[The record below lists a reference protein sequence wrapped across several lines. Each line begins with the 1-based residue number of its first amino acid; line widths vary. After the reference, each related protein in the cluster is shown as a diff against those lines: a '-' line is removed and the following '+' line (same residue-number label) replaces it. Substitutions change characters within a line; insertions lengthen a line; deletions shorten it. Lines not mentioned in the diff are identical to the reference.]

1 MALAPF
7 YERVYGAVG
16 GHLAISRESLES
28 VLGRVSVGIQLCS
41 QPNDNEIWIGSLTTN
56 LLARIYPKIA
66 ITGNTEVC
74 NEFKVLAK
82 RINPDIEF
90 ADQAD
95 GVTTIGIGEV
105 DLSGGI
111 YPSASGWVAKLE
123 SGPRRGNGPK
133 NPYSAGAAACFAC
146 AELFRRVFVG
156 TTSSNDIAVS
166 LLNFDKETGAD
177 TKSAKAD
184 IGDVAFV
191 GIGAV
196 GNAALWALSRDG
208 AVQGSVDLID
218 AEVIEL
224 SNLQRYVLTTN
235 SDIGKRKVDLAKGV
249 LGGSKIKSLA
259 HKLNLEEF
267 IKLGETLKT
276 PTLVISVDNVDA
288 RRAAQALLPKV
299 VINGWTGEQALGA
312 SWHVFSRDAGCLA
325 CLYHPHGMGLSAIE
339 QAAKALG
346 LTVDRAAQLWV
357 TKHPLSSD
365 DIKVV
370 SHTLGVTEHE
380 LAPWKRKS
388 LGDIYTDVVCG
399 AVPLNVKGVTRV
411 EMVPLAHQSALAG
424 ILMAAELIK
433 RSHPELSKLAQE
445 ETLVSWDNILQPP
458 PAIWCKP
465 RAREPGC
472 ICGDADY
479 QSAYQV
485 KWGSAVKPRARR
497 G

>member
-7 YERVYGAVG
+7 YERVYGALG

-28 VLGRVSVGIQLCS
+28 VLGRVTVGIQLS
-41 QPNDNEIWIGSLTTN
+41 LRPNDNEMWIGSLTTN

-66 ITGNTEVC
+66 ITGKAEIC
-74 NEFKVLAK
+74 DELRLLAK
-82 RINPDIEF
+82 SINPDIEF
-90 ADQAD
+90 ADHAD
-95 GVTTIGIGEV
+95 EATTIGIGEV
-105 DLSGGI
+105 DLNGGI

-123 SGPRRGNGPK
+123 SGPRSWNGPK

-156 TTSSNDIAVS
+156 STSANEIAVS
-166 LLNFDKETGAD
+166 LLNFDKGTGAE
-177 TKSAKAD
+177 TKYAKVD

-208 AVQGSVDLID
+208 AVHGSVDLID

-224 SNLQRYVLTTN
+224 SNLQRYVLTSN
-235 SDIGKRKVDLAKGV
+235 SDIGKAKVDLASVV
-249 LGGSKIKSLA
+249 LGGSKIKSVA

-267 IKLGETLKT
+267 VKPGETLKT

-288 RRAAQALLPKV
+288 RRAAQALLPKMA
-299 VINGWTGEQALGA
+299 INGWTGEQALGA

-325 CLYHPHGMGLSAIE
+325 CLYHPHGMGLSAID

-357 TKHPLSSD
+357 TKQPLSSD

-411 EMVPLAHQSALAG
+411 EMVPLAHQSTLAG
-424 ILMAAELIK
+424 ILMATELIK
-433 RSHPELSKLAQE
+433 RSHPELSKLAQDE
-445 ETLVSWDNILQPP
+445 NLVSWDNILQLPP
-458 PAIWCKP
+458 TIWCKP
-465 RAREPGC
+465 RPREPRC
-472 ICGDADY
+472 ICGDEDY
-479 QSAYQV
+479 QSAYKI
-485 KWGSAVKPRARR
+485 KWGGAVKPRARR

>member
-7 YERVYGAVG
+7 YERVYGAIG

-28 VLGRVSVGIQLCS
+28 VLRHVTVGIQFSS

-56 LLARIYPKIA
+56 LVARIYPKISIIGKA
-66 ITGNTEVC
+66 EVC

-82 RINPDIEF
+82 SINPDIEI

-95 GVTTIGIGEV
+95 GSTTIGIGEV
-105 DLSGGI
+105 DLNGGI

-123 SGPRRGNGPK
+123 SRPRSWKGPK
-133 NPYSAGAAACFAC
+133 NPYSSGAAACLAC
-146 AELFRRVFVG
+146 AELFRRMFVG
-156 TTSSNDIAVS
+156 STSTREIAVS
-166 LLNFDKETGAD
+166 LLNFDKETGAE
-177 TKSAKAD
+177 TRYSKVN

-191 GIGAV
+191 GLGAV

-208 AVQGSVDLID
+208 AAQGNVDLID
-218 AEVIEL
+218 AEVVEL
-224 SNLQRYVLTTN
+224 SNLQRYVLTSN
-235 SDIGKRKVDLAKGV
+235 SDIGKPKVDLAKVV
-249 LGGSKIKSLA
+249 LGRTNINSVA
-259 HKLNLEEF
+259 HKVNLEDF
-267 IKLGETLKT
+267 VKPGETLET

-288 RRAAQALLPKV
+288 RRAAQALLPKI

-312 SWHVFSRDAGCLA
+312 SWHVFSRDVACLA
-325 CLYHPHGMGLSAIE
+325 CLYHPKGMGLSAID

-346 LTVDRAAQLWV
+346 IPVERAAHLWV
-357 TKHPLSSD
+357 AKHPLSSD
-365 DIKVV
+365 DLKMV
-370 SHTLGVTEHE
+370 SHALGVSEHE
-380 LAPWKRKS
+380 LAPWRHKS

-399 AVPLNVKGVTRV
+399 AVPLNVNGVTRV

-433 RSHPELSKLAQE
+433 RSHPKLAKVAQAE
-445 ETLVSWDNILQPP
+445 PLVSWDNVLQSS
-458 PAIWCKP
+458 PAIWGKP

-472 ICGDADY
+472 ICGDVDFQAVY
-479 QSAYQV
+479 KA
-485 KWGSAVKPRARR
+485 KWDSKVKPRYRR